1 MNNDYIIPNEDWDSQ
16 EKKETV
22 RMKNADLPEGLEII
36 EDKTYTEKA
45 LEDIQEAAKEEG
57 LEGTENLGGEGASP
71 EEVIAAM
78 RAESMPE
85 GAVKAKVEYEDK
97 KIKEFKEITATRD
110 MLFNRLKKPVKVY
123 IDVGEDPATHEP
135 VKMSFM
141 VRKLSETENNH
152 LLNHR
157 LIGKKLNEL
166 TMAEYAESMAFRRR
180 TLAST
185 VIQPRL
191 TEQEWADNV
200 ENGIIVALFDEVQKV
215 LTDISDVDSFQ

>member
-1 MNNDYIIPNEDWDSQ
+1 
-16 EKKETV
+16 
-22 RMKNADLPEGLEII
+22 
-36 EDKTYTEKA
+36 
-45 LEDIQEAAKEEG
+45 
-57 LEGTENLGGEGASP
+57 
-71 EEVIAAM
+71 
-78 RAESMPE
+78 MPE

-166 TMAEYAESMAFRRR
+166 TMAEYEESMAFRRR